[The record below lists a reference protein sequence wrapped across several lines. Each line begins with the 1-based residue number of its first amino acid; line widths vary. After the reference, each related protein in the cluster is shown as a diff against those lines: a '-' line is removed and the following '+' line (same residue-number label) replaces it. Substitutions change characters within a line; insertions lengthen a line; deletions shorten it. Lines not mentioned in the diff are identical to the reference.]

1 MTGRSLGHCSGSG
14 TPGREDYAV
23 PRRGLL
29 GRIGG
34 GRGFRNI
41 FKATGKTMTQR
52 SLDNGEE
59 VFPRGGGMGRGAGRG
74 RGGGMGRGFSSVNT
88 NKEESS

>member
-1 MTGRSLGHCSGSG
+1 MTGRSLGRCSGSE
-14 TPGREDYAV
+14 TPGREDDAV

-29 GRIGG
+29 GRTGG

-52 SLDNGEE
+52 SLESGEE
-59 VFPRGGGMGRGAGRG
+59 VLPRGGAGRG
-74 RGGGMGRGFSSVNT
+74 TGRGRGAGMGRGFSSN
-88 NKEESS
+88 NIEKEENS